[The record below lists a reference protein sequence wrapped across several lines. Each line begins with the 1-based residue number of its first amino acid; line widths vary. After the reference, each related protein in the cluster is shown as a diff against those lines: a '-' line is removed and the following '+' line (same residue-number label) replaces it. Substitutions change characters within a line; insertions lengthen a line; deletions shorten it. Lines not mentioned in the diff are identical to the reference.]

1 MICFRLRISRRCW
14 KLGNHVRVMRER
26 KRAGEGSKRERE
38 SCDLLNRSRS
48 YLFSVALPIES
59 EPGLPTLVTRQIPF
73 CHSPLLT
80 ISYFC
85 HCRIPS
91 RAGGEAFS
99 TLLRCASANNKS
111 IVAKVKSGSAQARKP
126 LHRHLQ
132 LAPLPQHPRERDPRL
147 AALETSTAVNA
158 SKWKERKQEE
168 KRKTQSEPE
177 SKMLIKLIELSL
189 SSGAEH
195 THTQSARPNGSLILG
210 AKGFL
215 Q

>member
-1 MICFRLRISRRCW
+1 M
-14 KLGNHVRVMRER
+14 
-26 KRAGEGSKRERE
+26 
-38 SCDLLNRSRS
+38 
-48 YLFSVALPIES
+48 
-59 EPGLPTLVTRQIPF
+59 
-73 CHSPLLT
+73 
-80 ISYFC
+80 
-85 HCRIPS
+85 
-91 RAGGEAFS
+91 
-99 TLLRCASANNKS
+99 
-111 IVAKVKSGSAQARKP
+111 AKVKSGSAQARKP

-189 SSGAEH
+189 SSEAENTH

-215 Q
+215 QERKRGGD